1 MTRTASQIA
10 LSDVAP
16 LTGPLAAVETVA
28 RAPSGPVAHLEAKI
42 VHVMNGRARIETA
55 RGELAL
61 SRGDVLV
68 LAAGS
73 VSSIRPDPW
82 LRSWTVYV
90 DETFFR
96 HHMHWAI
103 PEHAPLIQGV
113 PPSSWDGRPL
123 HLRLDPIRLARL
135 EPILRRM
142 SLTTAVDSYTAAAT
156 ALALFAQAVELV
168 TPAFVGLGSPPSDP
182 RKNDRVRR
190 AGKPPIRAEVRAT
203 MALIEERLSYPW
215 RMNELATAVALSRSQ
230 LTRLSH
236 RHLGATPLQMQA
248 ELRVTEF
255 TRLIEETEL
264 TITEAA
270 RRVGWND
277 PRVATIRFQRR
288 YGVTPSHYRKGS

>member
-1 MTRTASQIA
+1 
-10 LSDVAP
+10 
-16 LTGPLAAVETVA
+16 
-28 RAPSGPVAHLEAKI
+28 
-42 VHVMNGRARIETA
+42 
-55 RGELAL
+55 
-61 SRGDVLV
+61 
-68 LAAGS
+68 
-73 VSSIRPDPW
+73 
-82 LRSWTVYV
+82 
-90 DETFFR
+90 
-96 HHMHWAI
+96 
-103 PEHAPLIQGV
+103 
-113 PPSSWDGRPL
+113 
-123 HLRLDPIRLARL
+123 
-135 EPILRRM
+135 
-142 SLTTAVDSYTAAAT
+142 
-156 ALALFAQAVELV
+156 
-168 TPAFVGLGSPPSDP
+168 
-182 RKNDRVRR
+182 
-190 AGKPPIRAEVRAT
+190 